1 MAEHSEAVFHVL
13 ATGPEIPRYDTVYM
27 EHTPKYISK
36 RLVQQRAESAEAK
49 PEQGSIVSWEQE
61 LISHVERYSLE

>member
-1 MAEHSEAVFHVL
+1 MAEHPEAVFHVL

-27 EHTPKYISK
+27 EHTPRYISK
-36 RLVQQRAESAEAK
+36 RLVQQRAESAE